1 MFSGGIKGNI
11 DPKWVK
17 QRQYWRERHSLMLIV
32 TQNQEIKKLLKGLF
46 FVQGLFCIKRFS
58 NEIVVKFLKNVEIKI
73 VNDPKIG

>member
-1 MFSGGIKGNI
+1 
-11 DPKWVK
+11 
-17 QRQYWRERHSLMLIV
+17 MLIV

-46 FVQGLFCIKRFS
+46 FVQGLFYIKRFS

>member
-1 MFSGGIKGNI
+1 
-11 DPKWVK
+11 
-17 QRQYWRERHSLMLIV
+17 MLIV

>member
-1 MFSGGIKGNI
+1 MTQNGLNNGNI
-11 DPKWVK
+11 G
-17 QRQYWRERHSLMLIV
+17 ESLMLIV